1 MSSSRKSLTFDRN
14 PLVLTEDP
22 RKPVV
27 IVDDLHVVYRVFP
40 TGKRATRAQARSKL
54 FRFGKNN
61 IREVH
66 AVKGVSFVVYEGE
79 TIGLI
84 GSNGSGKS
92 TLMAAIAGMTVAE
105 QGRVF
110 ASSRP
115 TLLGVISTILPRI
128 SGERNIIL
136 GGMALGARKKEMAEA
151 VPAITKFAGLEE
163 FIDLPMRTY
172 SAGMSARLRFA
183 IAAHKDHEILIVDEA
198 LSVGD
203 QQFQRRSEA
212 RVRELRERAGTVFLV
227 SHIMETILETCNRV
241 IWLEKGVIR
250 MDGDPKKVT
259 KAYTAFMD
267 EISG

>member
-1 MSSSRKSLTFDRN
+1 MSSSRNKPIFGSEPMAVPTDKR
-14 PLVLTEDP
+14 
-22 RKPVV
+22 RPVV
-27 IVDDLHVVYRVFP
+27 VVDNLHVVYRIFP
-40 TGKRATRAQARSKL
+40 TGKRATKAQARSKL

-92 TLMAAIAGMTVAE
+92 SLMSAVAGMTVAE

-110 ASSRP
+110 ANSRP
-115 TLLGVISTILPRI
+115 TMLGVISAILPRI

-136 GGMALGARKKEMAEA
+136 GGMALGATKAEMQAA
-151 VPAITKFAGLEE
+151 APAITKFSGLEE

-172 SAGMSARLRFA
+172 SAGMSARLRFG

-203 QQFQRRSEA
+203 QQFQKRSEA
-212 RVRELRERAGTVFLV
+212 RVRELRERAGTVFIV
-227 SHIMETILETCNRV
+227 SHVMDTILDTCNRV
-241 IWLEKGVIR
+241 IWLEKGLIR
-250 MDGDPKKVT
+250 MDGDPRKVT
-259 KAYTAFMD
+259 KAYSEYMD
-267 EISG
+267 SISQ